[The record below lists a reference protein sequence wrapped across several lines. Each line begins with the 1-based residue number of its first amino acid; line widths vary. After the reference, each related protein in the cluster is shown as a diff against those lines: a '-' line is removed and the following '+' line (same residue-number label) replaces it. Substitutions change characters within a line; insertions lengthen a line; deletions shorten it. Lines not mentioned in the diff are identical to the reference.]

1 MIVLNLCCNSEH
13 RFEGWFAS
21 ADDFETQSARG
32 LVSCP
37 VCGDA
42 AIRRLPSAP
51 YVQTRNAQPP
61 AAEPQAAPG
70 GTLAPE
76 AAAAVIKALREM
88 ARTAD
93 DVGRDFPEE
102 ARRIHYGEVEA
113 RNIRGAASPDEVGE
127 LLEEGIMVL
136 PVPPGDDKLH

>member
-32 LVSCP
+32 LVTCP

-42 AIRRLPSAP
+42 TIRRLPSAP
-51 YVQTRNAQPP
+51 YVQTRNVPTPVAQPRT
-61 AAEPQAAPG
+61 APPG
-70 GTLAPE
+70 AIAPE
-76 AAAAVIKALREM
+76 AAATVIKALREM
-88 ARTAD
+88 ARAAD

-113 RNIRGAASPDEVGE
+113 RNIRGAASADEVGE
-127 LLEEGIMVL
+127 LIEEGILVL
-136 PVPPGDDKLH
+136 PVPPGEDSLH